1 MLIDFLYK
9 KLINLPTIINIDD
22 EIFFINELQKAN
34 INDIKLNMNKFIS
47 ILELLQT
54 SHQDNGIFEVTSENV
69 DIFFNFVFW
78 IKEIQAKTGFNI
90 DKYADGFDTNFDG
103 SLKM

>member
-1 MLIDFLYK
+1 MSIDFLYQ
-9 KLINLPTIINIDD
+9 KLIHSPTVIGIND

-34 INDIKLNMNKFIS
+34 IDDIRLNMDKFIS

-54 SHQDNGIFEVTSENV
+54 SHQHNGIFEVTSENV

-90 DKYADGFDTNFDG
+90 DRYTDGFDINFDG
-103 SLKM
+103 SLKI